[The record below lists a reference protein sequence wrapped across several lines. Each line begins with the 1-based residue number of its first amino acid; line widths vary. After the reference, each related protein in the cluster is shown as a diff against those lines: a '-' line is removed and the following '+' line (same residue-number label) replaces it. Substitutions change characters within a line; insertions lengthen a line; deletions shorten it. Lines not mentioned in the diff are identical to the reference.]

1 MFRNAELEDFTL
13 KVGSPCIDAGS
24 GEFAP
29 ESDYFGQPRV
39 QDSHVS
45 GTGTPCENG
54 AIPDIGIHEMTENAM
69 SEVDIAVNW
78 IKYPETVSVGEYI
91 EVVWM
96 GTNVGSKKIQGNCKT
111 TLSLVNES
119 TAEELELGQITN
131 LINLTPSESDEFSA
145 K

>member
-1 MFRNAELEDFTL
+1 MR
-13 KVGSPCIDAGS
+13 K
-24 GEFAP
+24 
-29 ESDYFGQPRV
+29 R
-39 QDSHVS
+39 
-45 GTGTPCENG
+45 

-145 K
+145 KIKIPQTVRDGAWRTKLSANSNRGVFDGAQYRQ